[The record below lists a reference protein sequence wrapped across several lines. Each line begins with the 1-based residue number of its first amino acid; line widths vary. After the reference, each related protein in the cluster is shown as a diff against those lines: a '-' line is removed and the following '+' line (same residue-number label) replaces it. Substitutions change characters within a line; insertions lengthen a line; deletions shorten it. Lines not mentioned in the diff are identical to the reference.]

1 MMRYILIS
9 EVVWWCLSFLLA
21 LALVYPYYPDL
32 IVETPFL
39 IPNII
44 MIVLM
49 VQCLRHI
56 FFFRQS
62 LLGNSGWLI
71 YFIPLTIVPLF
82 IYVVRQFN
90 HMAVFFDD
98 TRWIH
103 SFSYLLSVAEKSK
116 LANYIK
122 TQFTFVAVATIISG
136 IGLSIRFMIASWRQ
150 ANKRRF
156 L

>member
-49 VQCLRHI
+49 FQCLRHI

-62 LLGNSGWLI
+62 LLGNSGWLL

-90 HMAVFFDD
+90 HMAVFLM
-98 TRWIH
+98 IH
-103 SFSYLLSVAEKSK
+103 DGY
-116 LANYIK
+116 
-122 TQFTFVAVATIISG
+122 
-136 IGLSIRFMIASWRQ
+136 IRFLIYYPLRKKASWQ
-150 ANKRRF
+150 T
-156 L
+156 